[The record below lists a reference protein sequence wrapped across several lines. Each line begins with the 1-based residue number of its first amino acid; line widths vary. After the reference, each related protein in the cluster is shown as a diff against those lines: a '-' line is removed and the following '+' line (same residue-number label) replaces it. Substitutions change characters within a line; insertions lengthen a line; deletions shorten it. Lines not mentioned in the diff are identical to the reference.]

1 MKSRKIGVLTL
12 GVALVAFGLLYLLR
26 VFVPGWDY
34 LAVLR
39 FWPFVLILLGA
50 EVLLSAFWPR
60 REGEPPA
67 RVDAL
72 SIVLLFVTLFMAC
85 GLAAAEFALEQ
96 LPEFVER
103 TRDVMF

>member
-26 VFVPGWDY
+26 VFVPGWNY
-34 LAVLR
+34 LTVLR

-60 REGEPPA
+60 KEGEAPA
-67 RVDAL
+67 KVDAL

-96 LPEFVER
+96 LPAFIGR
-103 TRDVMF
+103 F

>member
-12 GVALVAFGLLYLLR
+12 GVALITFGALFLLR
-26 VFVPGWDY
+26 VFMPGWNY
-34 LAVLR
+34 LTVLK
-39 FWPFVLILLGA
+39 FWPFVLILLGV

-60 REGEPPA
+60 AEGEPPA
-67 RVDAL
+67 KVDAL

-96 LPEFVER
+96 LPGVMER
-103 TRDVMF
+103 IL